1 MIRRPPRSTL
11 FPYTTLFRSD
21 SIEGLA
27 PRSPAGGADRG
38 DPEETTRR
46 WGLVSAGARHV
57 DVGQAGLARPGARNT
72 GRLAPCAVGWLRD
85 RADRVHA
92 QDGRRSGRASGGE
105 NRVAVA
111 QGSSAGRPGQ
121 SADASRVAGTLAQL

>member
-1 MIRRPPRSTL
+1 MQFFFFFFNDTATTEIYTL
-11 FPYTTLFRSD
+11 SLHDALP
-21 SIEGLA
+21 I
-27 PRSPAGGADRG
+27 
-38 DPEETTRR
+38 
-46 WGLVSAGARHV
+46 W
-57 DVGQAGLARPGARNT
+57 GQAGLARPGARNT

-121 SADASRVAGTLAQL
+121 SADASRVAGTLAQLRPRTRRG